1 MCFFPRCSKP
11 PMTIMYMC
19 FRWNARSSFAYNA
32 HSTAVCG
39 LTFADFLF
47 LFLES
52 SDIWSTAAI
61 DILHTS
67 KLRHEAMSKLPF
79 WGWYQLDNQ
88 YCFQIALFFLP
99 YILPCWIWPAAQKM
113 MLFCHKFLD
122 RLKLW
127 NSRWI
132 PKIKMS

>member
-1 MCFFPRCSKP
+1 MLFFPRCSKP

-39 LTFADFLF
+39 LTFADSYFLF
-47 LFLES
+47 LYREES

-67 KLRHEAMSKLPF
+67 KQAPSDVKITILRLISAGQPV
-79 WGWYQLDNQ
+79 
-88 YCFQIALFFLP
+88 LFSNSFIFPSLVLLP
-99 YILPCWIWPAAQKM
+99 YWIWPAAQKM
-113 MLFCHKFLD
+113 MLFCHKFWTGWSCETQD
-122 RLKLW
+122 EFQR
-127 NSRWI
+127 
-132 PKIKMS
+132 